1 MITTPI
7 DEEFYLVYVLGYD
20 LLHDLIAESSEPE
33 CDLSFDKCVK
43 IVNKFMQSEEYKQD
57 QSAYENLREWLENN
71 RNKVAMLFGEWVG
84 TIDALDDDEVEELRD
99 EIYWSEEEIGE
110 EMRQKYEYPW
120 NIPLSVVREVFCDTR
135 FSQDDFIVDID
146 YWKE

>member
-1 MITTPI
+1 M
-7 DEEFYLVYVLGYD
+7 
-20 LLHDLIAESSEPE
+20 
-33 CDLSFDKCVK
+33 
-43 IVNKFMQSEEYKQD
+43 NSEEYKQD
-57 QSAYENLREWLENN
+57 QSAYENLKEWLENN

-84 TIDALDDDEVEELRD
+84 SVDALDDDEAEELRD

-120 NIPLSVVREVFCDTR
+120 SIPLSVVREVFCDTR
-135 FSQDDFIVDID
+135 FGQDDFMVDID

>member
-33 CDLSFDKCVK
+33 CDTSFDKCVK
-43 IVNKFMQSEEYKQD
+43 IVNKFVQSEEYKQE
-57 QSAYENLREWLENN
+57 QSAYESLEEWLENN

-84 TIDALDDDEVEELRD
+84 TIDALDDDELNELYEDAYWADSKAGESLRKKYNYPR
-99 EIYWSEEEIGE
+99 EIPWSVILAIYG
-110 EMRQKYEYPW
+110 
-120 NIPLSVVREVFCDTR
+120 DTQ
-135 FSQDDFIVDID
+135 FTPDDFMADVD